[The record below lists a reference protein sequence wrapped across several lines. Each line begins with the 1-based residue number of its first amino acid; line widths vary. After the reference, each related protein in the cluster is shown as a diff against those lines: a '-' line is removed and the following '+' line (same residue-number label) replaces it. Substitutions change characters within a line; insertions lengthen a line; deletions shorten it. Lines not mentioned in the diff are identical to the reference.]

1 MLNSENVVSQPQMWF
16 EDLSEIQHVEYYLEF
31 SPEQKGYST
40 TKYAMD
46 LEVIETEGDSILKI
60 DVNYED
66 VDLTEAG
73 ENFNYKIILD
83 SHEIYETNIDFYRK
97 FINGTHT
104 ELFLDL
110 NNIGKAQTFR
120 VDETVIFADY
130 LKIGVYQGVKKL
142 DISFNY
148 IGEKLYN
155 KDLRYNFNTHHYQAY
170 YQWDT
175 QGIY

>member
-16 EDLSEIQHVEYYLEF
+16 EDLSEIQHVEFYLEF

-83 SHEIYETNIDFYRK
+83 SHEIYETSIDFYRK

-110 NNIGKAQTFR
+110 NNIGESQTFR

-130 LKIGVYQGVKKL
+130 LI
-142 DISFNY
+142 I
-148 IGEKLYN
+148 
-155 KDLRYNFNTHHYQAY
+155 
-170 YQWDT
+170 
-175 QGIY
+175 